1 MKTMGIIR
9 LGIQVPSFSFGAGR
23 SGANASGK
31 ALSADAGIFENL
43 VDVATVAEAAGF
55 DSFFLMDHYRQIP
68 MVGAP
73 VDPMPEAYTVL
84 GGIAGRTSTIMLGTL
99 VSGVTYRNPAVLA
112 KMVTTL
118 DVVSSGRAILGI
130 GAAWLDTEHDSYG
143 IEFPPVSERMDRL
156 EEAVQICRMMFD
168 EEAPSF
174 QGRYY
179 TIKDAFNFPRPLQ
192 AGGPPILVGG
202 GGERRTLQ
210 IVAMHADAC
219 NVFGVGV
226 GVGGVEAG
234 VGEIG
239 VHDDAL
245 SRLRQP
251 LHLLGSIVHKTV
263 CIHCTLFPKEAQI
276 PIGYIVV
283 IKPLHCLHDALAM
296 KPFEY
301 KPMGD
306 DADTHTLPA
315 QAAQRLR
322 CPGNR
327 VHRRKQVALGKSKS
341 MQALVIVLAFPDTPL
356 RDTRTIH

>member
-219 NVFGVGV
+219 NVFGDVSTIQHKMDVLARHCESCGRDPGTITRTRLGTLV
-226 GVGGVEAG
+226 IGETTAEAAG
-234 VGEIG
+234 K
-239 VHDDAL
+239 L
-245 SRLRQP
+245 SKLAEAR
-251 LHLLGSIVHKTV
+251 GYS
-263 CIHCTLFPKEAQI
+263 EAQSST
-276 PIGYIVV
+276 V
-283 IKPLHCLHDALAM
+283 IWGDPDTVAETARSYLDAGLDGLIFNFPDPLDTADVALAG
-296 KPFEY
+296 E
-301 KPMGD
+301 
-306 DADTHTLPA
+306 
-315 QAAQRLR
+315 
-322 CPGNR
+322 
-327 VHRRKQVALGKSKS
+327 ALTS
-341 MQALVIVLAFPDTPL
+341 I
-356 RDTRTIH
+356 